1 MRNDDATYLDDNGT
15 QFTCFDGDATQFDG
29 SQRKGD
35 DADYVALKPGTF
47 FLGKYKIL
55 KVLGNGNFGMIY
67 LLEANDASKKLL
79 VLKEFFPRGF
89 VGRGD
94 NNRVYIK
101 PELSENELRQLEFM
115 KKIFIGEAQNLVKA
129 TEKHHPN
136 IATFFALEED
146 KNDTVY
152 FIMNYESGISLKQYV
167 ETHEET
173 NKTPMGNA
181 QIYAIALPLL
191 SALDHIHRAGVY
203 HQDIKLENILIRED
217 GSPILLDFGASVVL
231 FDEHSGRHFNAV
243 TPRYAA
249 VEQIHLD
256 EPPKI
261 NQTSDIYATGVLLYR
276 LITGKFPAKSEE
288 RLAAIS
294 KGKKDPYVS
303 LTSQKPS
310 GYDKHLLR
318 AVDRAL
324 SLSQEDRFQSAKEF
338 ASALKNRK
346 KLLRYFIAAALL
358 IPALVYLAFPTP
370 MGKLKL
376 SVSQKGYTV
385 YVDGDKVIF
394 DRDRTTSLASGTHE
408 IIITKDGFA
417 PFRKKVSITSD
428 ALTNLDAQLH
438 PVTHEVQIKTNVDA
452 FSLWLNGHALP
463 SHKFTAHY
471 GEKYSLSIRAKDHET
486 LDKEL
491 DYTMLFQNDFTLYF
505 QLPVSKI
512 LATIDAEMPLEMGI
526 TKIFVNH
533 EPLRGKQ
540 FTAKRGERYNIEIT
554 NPYFLP
560 LHVTR
565 TFQELKDHPR
575 ISASL
580 QRGKGYVSISVH
592 PGGAKIMAYHIV
604 NGDEV
609 PLLEKPLRVDEKAA
623 ITLPAADKVYFQ
635 ISKEGYAPIRSRT
648 FPLHQGE
655 HIGKAFTLQKP
666 LQGGGGLAFSNTDT
680 LPYEP
685 PMISIKNANYSLAK
699 YETTYDAFVRFLNAS
714 KSAADNRDR
723 QGHTLYG
730 SKLFKCIDS
739 KQGGFV
745 VSRSCR
751 DYPVTYVSWYGAQA
765 YVNWLKKRTGK
776 PYALPT
782 RNQWENAVKLGQET
796 AHIIEEANFDSGSLF
811 KVGSKVPDHNGIFD
825 LFGNVFEWSATPV
838 GSEKH
843 AILGGSFRS
852 KQSFLSPT
860 KSGEAYSQNIQRGDI
875 GFRILLQTEKHPDTS
890 HNATDASKKQGD

>member
-15 QFTCFDGDATQFDG
+15 QFTCFDADATQFDG
-29 SQRKGD
+29 SKRGGGD
-35 DADYVALKPGTF
+35 TDYVALKPGTF

-79 VLKEFFPRGF
+79 VLKEFFPKGY
-89 VGRGD
+89 VGRGK
-94 NNRVYIK
+94 NNHVYIK
-101 PELSENELRQLEFM
+101 PSLSESELRQLEFM

-136 IATFFALEED
+136 IATFFTLEED

-152 FIMNYESGISLKQYV
+152 FIMNYESGVSLKQYV
-167 ETHEET
+167 EMQEEE
-173 NKTPMGNA
+173 NNAPISNA

-191 SALDHIHRAGVY
+191 SALEHIHRAGVF

-217 GSPILLDFGASVVL
+217 GSPILLDFGASVIL
-231 FDEHSGRHFNAV
+231 YDEHSGRHFNAV

-288 RLAAIS
+288 RLSAIS
-294 KGKKDPYVS
+294 KGKKDPYSS
-303 LTSQKPS
+303 LISQKPN
-310 GYDKHLLR
+310 GYDKHLLQ
-318 AVDRAL
+318 AVDQAL

-346 KLLRYFIAAALL
+346 KLLRYFVAAALL
-358 IPALVYLAFPTP
+358 IPALIFLAFPTP

-385 YVDGDKVIF
+385 YVDGNKVIF
-394 DRDRTTSLASGTHE
+394 DRDRTTSLASGKHE

-417 PFRKKVSITSD
+417 PFRKKINITSD
-428 ALTNLDAQLH
+428 ALTSLEARLH
-438 PVTHEVQIKTNVDA
+438 PVAHEVQVKTNVDS
-452 FSLWLNGHALP
+452 FRLWLNGHALQ

-471 GEKYSLSIRAKDHET
+471 GEEYSLKIQAKDHET
-486 LDKEL
+486 LNKNL

-505 QLPVSKI
+505 QLPISKI
-512 LATIDAEMPLEMGI
+512 PVTIDIEMPTEMGI

-540 FTAKRGERYNIEIT
+540 FTAKRGKRYDIEIT

-560 LHVTR
+560 QNFSR
-565 TFQELKDHPR
+565 TFQELKDNPR
-575 ISASL
+575 ISTSL
-580 QRGKGYVSISVH
+580 QRGKGHISISIH
-592 PGGAKIMAYHIV
+592 PSGAKIMAYHII

-609 PLLEKPLRVDEKAA
+609 PLMKKPLRIGEKAA

-635 ISKEGYAPIRSRT
+635 ISKEGYAPIRSRI
-648 FPLHQGE
+648 FSLRHGE
-655 HIGKAFTLQKP
+655 HIRKAFTLQKP

-685 PMISIKNANYSLAK
+685 PMVSIENADYSLAK

-714 KSAADNRDR
+714 KLAADNRDA
-723 QGHTLYG
+723 QGHILYG

-739 KQGGFV
+739 KQEGFV
-745 VSRSCR
+745 VSRTCR
-751 DYPVTYVSWYGAQA
+751 NYPVTYVSWYGAQA

-782 RNQWENAVKLGQET
+782 LKQWENAVKVGRET
-796 AHIIEEANFDSGSLF
+796 TTHIIEEANFDSGSLF
-811 KVGSKVPDHNGIFD
+811 KIGSKAPDPNGIFD

-838 GSEKH
+838 GREKH

-860 KSGEAYSQNIQRGDI
+860 KSGEAYNQNIQRGDL
-875 GFRILLQTEKHPDTS
+875 GFRVMLHMKNHPDKIMST
-890 HNATDASKKQGD
+890 HAFKEQGD

>member
-1 MRNDDATYLDDNGT
+1 MRNDDATYLDDDGT
-15 QFTCFDGDATQFDG
+15 QFTCFDGEGTQFDG
-29 SQRKGD
+29 SQRRED
-35 DADYVALKPGTF
+35 DTDYVALKPGTF

-79 VLKEFFPRGF
+79 VLKEFFPKGF
-89 VGRGD
+89 VGRGE

-101 PELSENELRQLEFM
+101 PKLSENELRQLEFM

-167 ETHEET
+167 ETYEDE
-173 NKTPMGNA
+173 NKAPISKA

-191 SALDHIHRAGVY
+191 SALDHIHRAGVF

-217 GSPILLDFGASVVL
+217 GSPILLDFGASVIL

-294 KGKKDPYVS
+294 KGKKDPYFP
-303 LTSQKPS
+303 LISQKPS

-358 IPALVYLAFPTP
+358 IPALIYLAFPTP
-370 MGKLKL
+370 VGKLKL

-385 YVDGDKVIF
+385 YVDGNKVIF
-394 DRDRTTSLASGTHE
+394 DRDRTTPLASGEHE

-417 PFRKKVSITSD
+417 PFRKKVSITSN
-428 ALTNLDAQLH
+428 ALTSLDARLH
-438 PVTHEVQIKTNVDA
+438 PVAHEVQIKTNVDS
-452 FSLWLNGHALP
+452 FRLWLNGHALQ
-463 SHKFTAHY
+463 SHKFMAHY
-471 GEKYSLSIRAKDHET
+471 GEKYSLKIQAKDHET
-486 LDKEL
+486 LERKL

-512 LATIDAEMPLEMGI
+512 LATIDAETPLEMGI

-540 FTAKRGERYNIEIT
+540 FMAKRGGRYDFEIT

-560 LHVTR
+560 LKFSR
-565 TFQELKDHPR
+565 TFQELKENPR
-575 ISASL
+575 ISTSL
-580 QRGKGYVSISVH
+580 QRGKGHISVSVH
-592 PGGAKIMAYHIV
+592 PSGAKIMAYHIV

-609 PLLEKPLRVDEKAA
+609 PLMEKPLRVEEKAA
-623 ITLPAADKVYFQ
+623 ITLPAADKVFFQ
-635 ISKEGYAPIRSRT
+635 ITKEGYAPIRSRM
-648 FPLHQGE
+648 FPLRQGE

-685 PMISIKNANYSLAK
+685 PMVSIKNADYSFAK

-714 KSAADNRDR
+714 KSAADNRDT

-730 SKLFKCIDS
+730 SKLFKCIES
-739 KQGGFV
+739 KQEGFV

-751 DYPVTYVSWYGAQA
+751 DYPVTYISWYGAHA

-776 PYALPT
+776 RYALPS
-782 RNQWENAVKLGQET
+782 RNQWRNAVAHGQET
-796 AHIIEEANFDSGSLF
+796 EHIIEEANFDSGSLF
-811 KVGSKVPDHNGIFD
+811 KVGSKLPNHNGIYD
-825 LFGNVFEWSATPV
+825 LFGNVFEWSSTPV
-838 GSEKH
+838 GGEKH

-852 KQSFLSPT
+852 KRSFLSPT
-860 KSGEAYSQNIQRGDI
+860 KSGEAYSQNIQRGDL
-875 GFRILLQTEKHPDTS
+875 GFRVILYSHKQPDK
-890 HNATDASKKQGD
+890 NASTNLSSTQGE